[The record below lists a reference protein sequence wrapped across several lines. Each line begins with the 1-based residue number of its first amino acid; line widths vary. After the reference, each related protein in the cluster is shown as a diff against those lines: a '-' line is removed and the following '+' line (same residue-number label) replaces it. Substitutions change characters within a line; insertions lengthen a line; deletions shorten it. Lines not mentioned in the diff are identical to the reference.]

1 MSKTAN
7 HIFEIVV
14 VFLPAVVWAGFIYL
28 LSSQQVLPSLAIS
41 TWDFVFKKSAHVF
54 SYAVLYILLFR
65 AFHKS
70 APLSGHHIW
79 LIPLLLTLVYAGF
92 DELHQS
98 LVPSRHGSVRDI
110 GFDALGASLVI
121 MRKFGYI

>member
-1 MSKTAN
+1 MSKTVS
-7 HIFEIVV
+7 HPFEIILA
-14 VFLPAVVWAGFIYL
+14 FLPAVIWAVFIYF
-28 LSSQQVLPSLAIS
+28 LSSQQVLPSFTIS

-70 APLSGHHIW
+70 SPLSGKQVW
-79 LIPLLLTLVYAGF
+79 LMPLALTLAYAGF

-110 GFDALGASLVI
+110 GFDILGASLVI